1 MPVEYVGEWWWWCG
15 RGRKGGVLPSIAC
28 AGGRGG
34 GKGTPR
40 MSARPRQ
47 RVPLPRLPS
56 LPPSPQASTSSP
68 GASSPRTQPWTSLL
82 AATPHPPRWRHAA
95 PRAASCEAGQ
105 SCAPG
110 QPARAQ
116 QAAGRGSPRAIA
128 RPLAP
133 TPSHHP
139 PKHSPSPRALAPTHT
154 PLPPP
159 PPRHAC
165 PCTARC
171 RPWLCLPSLPH
182 ASPPPPSRPPT
193 CLAPSVHT
201 TPLPPSLARRLPP
214 TPTSLPLCAGWAQPP
229 PPPPPLSHAPQP
241 HQHTLPITC
250 GPPPLAA

>member
-182 ASPPPPSRPPT
+182 ASARPLRCTPPPAAPLPHPPSPPWCPPPPT
-193 CLAPSVHT
+193 HT
-201 TPLPPSLARRLPP
+201 AASTMTRAAARWRRARRASRWRP
-214 TPTSLPLCAGWAQPP
+214 TNSRRWCRCVCESVYACV
-229 PPPPPLSHAPQP
+229 
-241 HQHTLPITC
+241 C
-250 GPPPLAA
+250 G